1 MNQKAKVLFLIKRLA
16 NNNNKTIL
24 HDHAASRLVKNQEKD
39 ANGQSSVRKTKQHG
53 MNETQETQW
62 ENPSI
67 ARRIN

>member
-16 NNNNKTIL
+16 KNNNKTIL

-53 MNETQETQW
+53 MNDTHETQL
-62 ENPSI
+62 ENPLLEK
-67 ARRIN
+67 